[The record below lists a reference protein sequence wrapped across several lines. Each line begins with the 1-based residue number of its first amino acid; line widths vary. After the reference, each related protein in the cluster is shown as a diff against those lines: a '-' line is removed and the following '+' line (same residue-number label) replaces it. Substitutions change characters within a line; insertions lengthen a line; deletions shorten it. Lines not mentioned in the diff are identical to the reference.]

1 MGCSGGC
8 FKKPEEITDKP
19 ETIRTNNSMV
29 ITETSQFEEDRDRVK
44 GKPYKTKP
52 TKFIEGNLV
61 KLIFYGVL
69 ADNAPFE
76 DCLITSNEELEANLI
91 KHISPTL
98 FDVSIKKVQTS
109 PKRRDSRASINF
121 YANTEDEF
129 LNSDNNFDFKE
140 NHIIAISGA
149 YIEKVLVKNDTYKV
163 FTYDRIVASN
173 EYCAVLINI
182 PKENPKSWE
191 FAHWTRVSRD
201 EMLKLDL
208 GEAFNKDIYK

>member
-8 FKKPEEITDKP
+8 LKKTEDQDKP
-19 ETIRTNNSMV
+19 ETIKTNNSLV
-29 ITETSQFEEDRDRVK
+29 ITEISQSYEIDRVK

-52 TKFIEGNLV
+52 HKVIEGNLI
-61 KLIFYGVL
+61 KLIFFGIL

-76 DCLITSNEELEANLI
+76 DCLITSKEELEANLI

-109 PKRRDSRASINF
+109 PRRRDSRASINF
-121 YANTEDEF
+121 YANTEDEL
-129 LNSDNNFDFKE
+129 LNSDNDFDFNE

-149 YIEKVLVKNDTYKV
+149 YIQKVLVKNDSYKV

-173 EYCAVLINI
+173 EYCAVLISI
-182 PKENPKSWE
+182 PKENPKTWE
-191 FAHWTRVSRD
+191 FAQWTRVNND
-201 EMLKLDL
+201 EMLRLDI
-208 GEAFNKDIYK
+208 GEAFNTDLYK